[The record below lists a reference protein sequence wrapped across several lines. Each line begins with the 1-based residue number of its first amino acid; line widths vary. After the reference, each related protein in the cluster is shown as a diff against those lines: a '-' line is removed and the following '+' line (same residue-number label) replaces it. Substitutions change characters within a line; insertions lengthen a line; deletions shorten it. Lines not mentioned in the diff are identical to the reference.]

1 MAITLDEMRKQ
12 CRIDGTEDDDQLTGV
27 YLPAAIRAVENS
39 INRKLYD
46 DDEVPADDDTG
57 LVIQADIK
65 LGVLMLVGH
74 FYENRE
80 STVAGSVTELPQA
93 LDLLI
98 GPWRLIPL

>member
-12 CRIDGTEDDDQLTGV
+12 CRIDGTDDDDQLTGV

-46 DDEVPADDDTG
+46 DAVPADDETG
-57 LVIQADIK
+57 LVIEAAIK

-80 STVAGSVTELPQA
+80 STVAGSVTEVPQA

-98 GPWRLIPL
+98 SPWRLIPL